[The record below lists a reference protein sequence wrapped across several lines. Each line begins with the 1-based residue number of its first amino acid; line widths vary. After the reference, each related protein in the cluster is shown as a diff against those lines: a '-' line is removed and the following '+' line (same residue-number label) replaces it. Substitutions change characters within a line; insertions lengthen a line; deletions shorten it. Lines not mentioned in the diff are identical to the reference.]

1 MTIQI
6 TTLSENTASGPSELL
21 GEWGFS
27 VFVETEAANI
37 LLDTGH
43 GVAATYNADIIGVDI
58 STVDKMVLSHGHH
71 DHTGGLREV
80 LRRMKKDIEIT
91 AHPDIWTDRYGRFQ
105 GQEAKYC
112 GIPFQRSEL
121 ENLGASFN
129 LTREPVKIAENVMT
143 TGEIPM
149 VTEFEQTATNLF
161 VKENDKLELDL
172 VLDDQALIIKTG
184 PGLVIILGCAH
195 RGVINTVYHAQKIT
209 GVEDVALV
217 LGGCHLIGSNEEQ
230 IKQTIAALKELEVQK
245 IGVSHCTGMAATVMM
260 AGEFGDSFFFNNA
273 GTQIKLP

>member
-27 VFVETEAANI
+27 VLVETEAANI

-58 STVDKMVLSHGHH
+58 NRVDKMVLSHGHH

-91 AHPDIWTDRYGRFQ
+91 AHPDIWADKYGRFQ

-121 ENLGASFN
+121 ENLGARFN
-129 LTREPVKIAENVMT
+129 LTKEPVEITENVMT

-149 VTEFEQTATNLF
+149 VTEFEQAATNLF
-161 VKENDKLELDL
+161 VKEDNKLELDL
-172 VLDDQALIIKTG
+172 VLDDQALIIKTE

-209 GVEDVALV
+209 EVEDIALV

-230 IKQTIAALKELEVQK
+230 INQTIAALKELEVQK

-260 AGEFGDSFFFNNA
+260 AREFGDNFFFNNA